1 MTAILVKRRQI
12 ADMDYRTLY
21 FYLFNQITDAVE
33 ELDAGMYAEARERL
47 AAAQSSTEEQVIS
60 ADENGL

>member
-1 MTAILVKRRQI
+1 
-12 ADMDYRTLY
+12 MDYRTLF
-21 FYLFNQITDAVE
+21 FYLLNQITDAVE

>member
-33 ELDAGMYAEARERL
+33 ELDAGMYHIRL
-47 AAAQSSTEEQVIS
+47 PAIR
-60 ADENGL
+60 LH